1 MDIATLSLT
10 TNTPDAVADNVGE
23 IVTEDCLSL
32 SPDVTTPDAVATM
45 ELAILT
51 RLPADA
57 VEETVATEV
66 DDALTLLIPTPVT
79 LVVDMFALL
88 TNVTLGTTVVVLA
101 CGIATLTFLLKL

>member
-10 TNTPDAVADNVGE
+10 TNIPEAVADSVDE
-23 IVTEDCLSL
+23 IAADVCLSL
-32 SPDVTTPDAVATM
+32 SPDVTTPDAVAKI

-66 DDALTLLIPTPVT
+66 DDALTLFMPTPVT
-79 LVVDMFALL
+79 LIVDMFALL

-101 CGIATLTFLLKL
+101 CGIATDVFLVKL